1 MPTIPFSARYLVPN
15 LVTGANIVIG
25 FCSILAASHGHF
37 DLAVRLLVVALFC
50 DLFDGQLARSL
61 RATSK
66 FGQQLDSFSDAI
78 SFGVAP
84 AFLIY
89 QAVLVELGPVGVAVT
104 LVYLMAGVLRLARF
118 NLTSNEHAKEWRT
131 LGVPIPV
138 GAGYVMATVLM
149 RDELSAGEG
158 AGVVV
163 VMALLMV
170 STLRLPQ
177 MKGRS
182 LVSGMLIVGI
192 ANYLAVVAHPTW
204 LTVGWWNAWN
214 ALILI
219 VAWLLERR
227 RGESETQLA

>member
-149 RDELSAGEG
+149 REELSASEG